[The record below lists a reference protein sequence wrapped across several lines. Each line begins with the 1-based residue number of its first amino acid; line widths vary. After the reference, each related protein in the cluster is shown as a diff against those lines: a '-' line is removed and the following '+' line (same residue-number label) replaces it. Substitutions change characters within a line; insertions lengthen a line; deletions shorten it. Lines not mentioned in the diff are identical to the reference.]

1 MNEQECMQARQ
12 TVDETAG
19 LTPEQLLV
27 AEKHIRTCAP
37 CTIWR
42 HQVNA
47 ITVAAK
53 EMPLFDVPESLTQR
67 IMGDVQNVSA
77 SKSLTIKTLV
87 LSGVVLLAFI
97 FVFSSDSLDTVNGA
111 VSWLIGLVLLFG
123 LKSLIQANA
132 KNDARLQKQI

>member
-1 MNEQECMQARQ
+1 MTEQECMQARQ

-19 LTPEQLLV
+19 FTPEQLLV
-27 AEKHIRTCAP
+27 AEKHIRTCTQ
-37 CTIWR
+37 CTTWR

-123 LKSLIQANA
+123 LKALIQANA